1 MQPSSETVLKEPIG
15 RRLDKISKLFL
26 ENLQSH
32 LTHLD
37 IERSFYP
44 LYLIDAGNGI
54 TQQELAGQ
62 LGCDKVQVV
71 RIIDYLS
78 FNGYVE
84 RITNKTDRRKYE
96 LAITDKA
103 RLVMPDVQQALRE
116 STSLALNGLSENQIN
131 EFYTTLAIIE
141 TNLITHKSQS
151 AK

>member
-1 MQPSSETVLKEPIG
+1 MPSTSENFLNEPIG

-54 TQQELAGQ
+54 TQQDLAGK

-78 FNGYVE
+78 SNGYVE
-84 RITNKTDRRKYE
+84 RMTNKSDRRKYE
-96 LAITDKA
+96 LAITEKA
-103 RLVMPDVQQALRE
+103 RLVMPDVQNALRE
-116 STSLALNGLSENQIN
+116 STSLTLEGLSEKQIN
-131 EFYTTLAIIE
+131 EFYTVLETIE
-141 TNLITHKSQS
+141 KNLITHKSQS